1 MHTYREKWTVF
12 VLLRICAELTFIA
25 TRNVGKGPQGLHNE
39 SNYELV

>member
-1 MHTYREKWTVF
+1 MYTFREKCTVF
-12 VLLRICAELTFIA
+12 VLRICAELTFIA